1 MTCCDLLGRVG
12 FGLGRRLRPGQ
23 DRNLRHFAENK
34 SSVPNLRASSV
45 PHQTKCVCGELW
57 VGRRLRPGITHMAGY
72 SARCETQV
80 FRPKVPDKIRSTSV
94 STLVRWTFGGSGDSG
109 LESPIGRILRSSW
122 NKLVPPK
129 SPGEHPSHTREKSM
143 RHSEEVVG
151 VSALESPKYPETPP
165 QLDKS
170 QKDLRLLFSE
180 PLLTTHTKPENLSL

>member
-1 MTCCDLLGRVG
+1 MRNKSSAQNFRLNSALHQRYCMTCCDLLGRVG

-72 SARCETQV
+72 SARCGTQV

-94 STLVRWTFGGSGDSG
+94 STLVRWT
-109 LESPIGRILRSSW
+109 
-122 NKLVPPK
+122 LV
-129 SPGEHPSHTREKSM
+129 G
-143 RHSEEVVG
+143 
-151 VSALESPKYPETPP
+151 PETPAWNHP
-165 QLDKS
+165 MAGYS
-170 QKDLRLLFSE
+170 GPPGTNLFL
-180 PLLTTHTKPENLSL
+180 PKVPGNIRPIPERNPCGTLKR